1 MRECLCACVVTSG
14 LASVRAYVCACAS
27 AIARA
32 CVHTCACACV
42 RVCVRV
48 CRTFFFVFLRNKKKY
63 IQYNTVYNFLR
74 RKENRKIWLLYK
86 IAGKENESKMSTRK
100 TVTSR
105 VE

>member
-1 MRECLCACVVTSG
+1 MCVRSYKWACKRT
-14 LASVRAYVCACAS
+14 
-27 AIARA
+27 
-32 CVHTCACACV
+32 CV
-42 RVCVRV
+42 RVCVRECDRACLRAYV
-48 CRTFFFVFLRNKKKY
+48 RMCVRACVRAGVRFFCWFFLRNKKIY

>member
-1 MRECLCACVVTSG
+1 MRAGVFACVCVSVRGCVSACVCACV
-14 LASVRAYVCACAS
+14 SVY
-27 AIARA
+27 A
-32 CVHTCACACV
+32 CVCVYV
-42 RVCVRV
+42 RVCV
-48 CRTFFFVFLRNKKKY
+48 LNKKIY

-105 VE
+105 VECWPWLMPNPQAKSRP